1 MIRNRTDTL
10 FDCDSLSKIRV
21 EQAWNAIRSITTF
34 LHFRK
39 YLAKIEM
46 LLDVESESGQPA
58 SRIIFFI
65 VRARTGNVSECP
77 GDIMQ
82 ITSAS
87 LIALLIDSTFF
98 IEKKSLI

>member
-1 MIRNRTDTL
+1 
-10 FDCDSLSKIRV
+10 
-21 EQAWNAIRSITTF
+21 
-34 LHFRK
+34 
-39 YLAKIEM
+39 M

-65 VRARTGNVSECP
+65 VSKRIGNVRGCP

-82 ITSAS
+82 ITSTS
-87 LIALLIDSTFF
+87 LIAFLIDSTFF